1 MPELPEVE
9 TVRRELRERILGK
22 TIEKVFVNAP
32 RLLRGISRESFSA
45 QVPGSSITD
54 VKRAGKML
62 ILELSGGKA
71 ITVHLKM
78 TGQLVYPGNG
88 SASRIRFLL
97 SGGEYL
103 DFNDRRLFAEIGLSG
118 DWRNIAFVKSLG
130 PEPFDIT
137 PARFHEM
144 LSGRKIKIKPLLL
157 DQTFV
162 AGIGNLYA
170 AEALFRAGIHPARQA
185 GSLSPEESA
194 KLLKAITATLKEAI
208 KHKGSSMDQYVRP
221 SGERGD
227 YVKFHK
233 VYGREGLACG
243 GCGGK
248 IKRIA
253 LGGRGT
259 YFCPACQK

>member
-1 MPELPEVE
+1 
-9 TVRRELRERILGK
+9 
-22 TIEKVFVNAP
+22 N
-32 RLLRGISRESFSA
+32 
-45 QVPGSSITD
+45 
-54 VKRAGKML
+54 
-62 ILELSGGKA
+62 
-71 ITVHLKM
+71 
-78 TGQLVYPGNG
+78 GN
-88 SASRIRFLL
+88 ASRLRFLL

-103 DFNDRRLFAEIGLSG
+103 DFNDRRLFAEIGLSA
-118 DWRNIAFVKSLG
+118 DWRNTAFVKSLG

-137 PARFHEM
+137 AARFHTM

-170 AEALFRAGIHPARQA
+170 AEALFRAGVHPARQA
-185 GSLSPEESA
+185 GSLSLKESA
-194 KLLKAITATLKEAI
+194 ELLAAITATLKEAI

-227 YVKFHK
+227 YVRFHK
-233 VYGREGLACG
+233 VYGKEGVACG

-248 IKRIA
+248 IKRIS